1 MYGILFTRACLPALL
16 LASVPAAAQAP
27 AYARTPGD
35 TLHYHHAAQATVQI
49 QGRPGRAE
57 QAQRARISLA
67 FTGGD
72 TARAWYGGLDVRS
85 KHGAAYESLEIPGSE
100 MRGGFVLAVAPAG
113 RVRTLRTPALPPPL
127 DVEYDS
133 VLAWQFI
140 DFLPVLPEA
149 PLRPGLEWTDA
160 DSMDLPRGRW
170 RRSTRYR
177 VVHDTVVDEVAA
189 VVVATES
196 RLAMSH
202 TSEIDE
208 ELSVRTE
215 LEGMERGRFV
225 FAPAPGLLL
234 RRERSGTL
242 SGTETSL
249 LEGER
254 PRPARQ
260 TREYTS
266 VIELLPERAQ

>member
-1 MYGILFTRACLPALL
+1 MPGTVLPRALLPALL
-16 LASVPAAAQAP
+16 LASAPAAAQAP

-35 TLHYHHAAQATVQI
+35 TLHYRQATQATVRI
-49 QGRPGRAE
+49 QGRPGHAE
-57 QAQRARISLA
+57 QTQRARITLA

-100 MRGGFVLAVAPAG
+100 MRGGFVLAVSPTG
-113 RVRTLRTPALPPPL
+113 RVRTLRTPVLPPPL
-127 DVEYDS
+127 DMELDS
-133 VLAWQFI
+133 VLVWQFV
-140 DFLPVLPEA
+140 DFLPVLPEV
-149 PLRPGLEWTDA
+149 PLRPGVEWTDA
-160 DSMDLPRGRW
+160 DSVDLARGRW
-170 RRSTRYR
+170 RRTTRYR
-177 VVHDTVVDEVAA
+177 VVRDTVVDGVAAA
-189 VVVATES
+189 VVETES
-196 RLAMSH
+196 RLAMRH

-208 ELSVRTE
+208 ELSIRTE
-215 LEGMERGRFV
+215 LEGTERGRFV
-225 FAPAPGLLL
+225 FALAPGLLL

-249 LEGER
+249 LEGDP

-266 VIELLPERAQ
+266 VIELLPSAP